1 MAADVV
7 SMERENRPAGGGPRR
22 PVYQMSLKTHNI
34 LDYTLGIVLL
44 LSPIVFGFTD
54 VSSARA
60 TFQNLGFVLIAYSL
74 LTRYRYSVFKL
85 IPLGFHMA
93 LDVLLGASL
102 ILAPWALGYRPMIN
116 NGQLFVHFL
125 LGLGTLMMVGV
136 TRSRT
141 ASTIAR
147 EDREEIKKAA

>member
-1 MAADVV
+1 
-7 SMERENRPAGGGPRR
+7 
-22 PVYQMSLKTHNI
+22 
-34 LDYTLGIVLL
+34 
-44 LSPIVFGFTD
+44 
-54 VSSARA
+54 
-60 TFQNLGFVLIAYSL
+60 
-74 LTRYRYSVFKL
+74 
-85 IPLGFHMA
+85 MA